1 MSFKSR
7 DLTVKLSGA
16 GGGGCGGCTPTN
28 PGCGTCTNTQPDCGQ
43 CSAPTRNPEPPNC
56 TDTAP
61 TTRCTE
67 QYTEGAPGVG
77 LTLLRQQLQE
87 ALGAPA

>member
-16 GGGGCGGCTPTN
+16 GGGEGGDCTPTN
-28 PGCGTCTNTQPDCGQ
+28 PGCGNCTNTRPDCGQ
-43 CSAPTRNPEPPNC
+43 CSAPSADPPNC

-67 QYTEGAPGVG
+67 QTTQTLDGAG
-77 LTLLRQQLQE
+77 LVLLRQQLQE
-87 ALGAPA
+87 TLGALA